1 MKCFIERLQ
10 KVEIFYSKNR
20 WKWSILM
27 KHFIK
32 HIPMISEECNVTTSV
47 NSYIKYRILDHH
59 NIKSV
64 TRQTLCPV
72 WYWTKLLFIP
82 PLCAY
87 QLLIY
92 YVFVQLSSICIRIF
106 TLSKKKVL
114 YKKLSEEGQKIRNPC
129 LFFRNWWGKIKNFF
143 FSIFLLWI
151 FLFVK

>member
-20 WKWSILM
+20 WKWSILV

-92 YVFVQLSSICIRIF
+92 YVFVQLSSMYIRIF
-106 TLSKKKVL
+106 TLSKKKGL
-114 YKKLSEEGQKIRNPC
+114 YKNWVKKDKKIGNP
-129 LFFRNWWGKIKNFF
+129 NS
-143 FSIFLLWI
+143 FSSC
-151 FLFVK
+151 K